1 MSGGLES
8 LGEIMARELLIRAA
22 PAEEAEGDFRNE
34 DGLLCCGIC
43 GQQKECR
50 TEIMGQTIT
59 VPCLCKCGED
69 EWAQKEQAYKDE
81 QRRIRIE
88 NMRVGGISDE
98 SLRDVRFEDS
108 DGCENIQKCRAFVD
122 HWEEIKAQ
130 NTGLIMSGPVGTG
143 KTYAAACI
151 ANALIDRGVPVLM
164 TNFPTILSTSK
175 FEMNEL
181 LRQAMEYDL
190 IIVDDLGVERDTEYS
205 SETVYQFIDAR
216 YRSGK
221 PMIVTTNLSLKDL
234 RVQDGLRYK
243 RIYDR
248 ILEMCVPMVF
258 TGESRR
264 VDKRKEKANVLREIV
279 FGKQEKPD
287 ENR

>member
-1 MSGGLES
+1 MALES
-8 LGEIMARELLIRAA
+8 LGEIIAGMLLGRKA
-22 PAEEAEGDFRNE
+22 EAEDGDYYSSS
-34 DGLLCCGIC
+34 DGLLYCGKC
-43 GQQKECR
+43 HTQKETH
-50 TEIMGQTIT
+50 TEINGTTFT
-59 VPCLCKCGED
+59 VPCLCKCGEE
-69 EWAQKEQAYKDE
+69 EWDRKEKEWQEE

-88 NMRVGGISDE
+88 NLRVSGIADD

-108 DGCENIQKCRAFVD
+108 DGCENIQKCQAFVD
-122 HWEEIKAQ
+122 HWDEIKAQ
-130 NTGLIMSGPVGTG
+130 HIGLLMSGPVGTG

-181 LRQAMEYDL
+181 VRQAMEYDL

-205 SETVYQFIDAR
+205 SETVYQFIDACDR
-216 YRSGK
+216 RKK

-234 RVQDGLRYK
+234 RVQEGLRYK

-248 ILEMCVPMVF
+248 VLEMCVPMVF

-264 VDKRKEKANVLREIV
+264 VDKRKAKANVLREIV
-279 FGKQEKPD
+279 FGKTE
-287 ENR
+287 EA

>member
-1 MSGGLES
+1 MSSGLES
-8 LGEIMARELLIRAA
+8 LGEIMGRELLSRAE
-22 PAEEAEGDFRNE
+22 PPEEADGDFRNE
-34 DGLLCCGIC
+34 DGLLCCGVC

-50 TEIMGQTIT
+50 TEIMGRLFT
-59 VPCLCKCGED
+59 VPCLCKCGEED
-69 EWAQKEQAYKDE
+69 LERREREFKEE

-88 NMRVGGISDE
+88 NMRVSGISDE
-98 SLRDVRFEDS
+98 SLRDVRFENS
-108 DGCENIQKCRAFVD
+108 DGCENIQKCQAFVD
-122 HWEEIKAQ
+122 HWDEIKGQ
-130 NTGLIMSGPVGTG
+130 NTGLLMSGPVGTG
-143 KTYAAACI
+143 KTFAAACI

-181 LRQAMEYDL
+181 VRQAMEYDL

-216 YRSGK
+216 YRCGK

-248 ILEMCVPMVF
+248 VLEMCVPMVF
-258 TGESRR
+258 NGDSRR
-264 VDKRKEKANVLREIV
+264 VEKRKEKANVLREIV
-279 FGKQEKPD
+279 FGKTEPA
-287 ENR
+287 

>member
-1 MSGGLES
+1 MSSGLES
-8 LGEIMARELLIRAA
+8 LGEIMGRELFSRAA
-22 PAEEAEGDFRNE
+22 PPEEADGDFRNE
-34 DGLLCCGIC
+34 DGILCCGVC

-50 TEIMGQTIT
+50 TEIMGHVFT
-59 VPCLCKCGED
+59 VPCLCKCGEE
-69 EWAQKEQAYKDE
+69 EWDRKEQEWQEE

-88 NMRVGGISDE
+88 NLRVSGIADD

-108 DGCENIQKCRAFVD
+108 DGCENIQKCRAFVE
-122 HWEEIKAQ
+122 HWDEIKAQ
-130 NTGLIMSGPVGTG
+130 NTGLLMSGPVGTG

-175 FEMNEL
+175 YEL
-181 LRQAMEYDL
+181 NDTIRQAMEYDL

-205 SETVYQFIDAR
+205 SETVYQFIDAC
-216 YRSGK
+216 YRRKK

-234 RVQDGLRYK
+234 RVQEGLRYK

-248 ILEMCVPMVF
+248 VLEICVPMVF
-258 TGESRR
+258 NGESRR
-264 VDKRKEKANVLREIV
+264 VDKRKAKANVLREIV
-279 FGKQEKPD
+279 FGQTE
-287 ENR
+287 EA

>member
-1 MSGGLES
+1 MSDGLES
-8 LGEIMARELLIRAA
+8 LGEIMGRELLSRAA
-22 PAEEAEGDFRNE
+22 PPEEADGDFRNA
-34 DGLLCCGIC
+34 DGLLCCGVC

-50 TEIMGQTIT
+50 TEIMGRVFT
-59 VPCLCKCGED
+59 VPCLCKCGEE
-69 EWAQKEQAYKDE
+69 EWDRKEQEWQEE

-88 NMRVGGISDE
+88 NLRVSGIADD

-108 DGCENIQKCRAFVD
+108 DGCENIQKCQAFVD
-122 HWEEIKAQ
+122 NWDEIKAQ
-130 NTGLIMSGPVGTG
+130 HIGLLMSGPVGTG

-181 LRQAMEYDL
+181 VRQAMEYVL

-205 SETVYQFIDAR
+205 SETVYQFIDACDR
-216 YRSGK
+216 RKK

-234 RVQDGLRYK
+234 RVQEGIRYK

-248 ILEMCVPMVF
+248 VLKMCVPMVF

-264 VDKRKEKANVLREIV
+264 VEIRKEKANVLREIV
-279 FGKQEKPD
+279 FGKPE
-287 ENR
+287 ES

>member
-8 LGEIMARELLIRAA
+8 LGEIMGRELLSHAA
-22 PAEEAEGDFRNE
+22 PPEEADGDFRNE
-34 DGLLCCGIC
+34 DGLLCCGVC
-43 GQQKECR
+43 GRQKECR
-50 TEIMGQTIT
+50 TEIMGRLFT
-59 VPCLCKCGED
+59 VPCLCKCGEE
-69 EWAQKEQAYKDE
+69 EWERKEREFKEE

-88 NMRVGGISDE
+88 NMRVSGISDE
-98 SLRDVRFEDS
+98 SLRDVRFENS
-108 DGCENIQKCRAFVD
+108 DGCENIQKCQAFVD
-122 HWEEIKAQ
+122 HWDEIKEQ
-130 NTGLIMSGPVGTG
+130 NTGLLMSGPVGTG

-151 ANALIDRGVPVLM
+151 ANALIDRGIPVLM
-164 TNFPTILSTSK
+164 TNFPTILSTST

-181 LRQAMEYDL
+181 VRQAMEYDL

-216 YRSGK
+216 YRCGK

-248 ILEMCVPMVF
+248 VLEMCVPMVF

-264 VDKRKEKANVLREIV
+264 VDKRKAKANVLREIV
-279 FGKQEKPD
+279 FGKTEKA
-287 ENR
+287 

>member
-1 MSGGLES
+1 MALES
-8 LGEIMARELLIRAA
+8 LGGIIAGMLLGRKA
-22 PAEEAEGDFRNE
+22 EAEDGDYYSNA
-34 DGLLCCGIC
+34 DGLLYCGKC
-43 GQQKECR
+43 HTQKE
-50 TEIMGQTIT
+50 TITDINGKAFT
-59 VPCLCKCGED
+59 VPCLCKCGEE
-69 EWAQKEQAYKDE
+69 EWDRKEQEWQGE

-88 NMRVGGISDE
+88 NLRVSGIADD

-108 DGCENIQKCRAFVD
+108 DGCENIQKCQAFVE
-122 HWEEIKAQ
+122 HWDEIKEQ
-130 NTGLIMSGPVGTG
+130 NTGLLMSGPVGTG

-181 LRQAMEYDL
+181 VRQAMEYDL
-190 IIVDDLGVERDTEYS
+190 IIVDDLGVERDTDYS
-205 SETVYQFIDAR
+205 SETVYQFIDAC
-216 YRSGK
+216 YRKKK

-234 RVQDGLRYK
+234 RVQEGLRYK

-248 ILEMCVPMVF
+248 VLQMCVPMLF

-264 VDKRKEKANVLREIV
+264 VEIRKEKANILREIV
-279 FGKQEKPD
+279 FGKG
-287 ENR
+287 ENA

>member
-1 MSGGLES
+1 MALES
-8 LGEIMARELLIRAA
+8 LGEIITGMLLGRKA
-22 PAEEAEGDFRNE
+22 EAEDGDYYSDE
-34 DGLLCCGIC
+34 DGLLYCGKC
-43 GQQKECR
+43 STQKECR
-50 TEIMGQTIT
+50 TEIGGEIFT

-69 EWAQKEQAYKDE
+69 EWERKEQE
-81 QRRIRIE
+81 WHEERRRIRIE
-88 NMRVGGISDE
+88 NLRVSGIADD
-98 SLRDVRFEDS
+98 SLRDVRFEES
-108 DGCENIQKCRAFVD
+108 DGCENIQKCQAFVD
-122 HWEEIKAQ
+122 HWDEIKEQ
-130 NTGLIMSGPVGTG
+130 NTGLLMSGPVGTG

-181 LRQAMEYDL
+181 VRQAMEYDL

-205 SETVYQFIDAR
+205 SETVYQFIDAC
-216 YRSGK
+216 YRRKK

-234 RVQDGLRYK
+234 RVQEGLRYK

-248 ILEMCVPMVF
+248 VLQMCVPMVF

-264 VDKRKEKANVLREIV
+264 VEIRKEKANVLREIV
-279 FGKQEKPD
+279 FGKVE
-287 ENR
+287 ES

>member
-1 MSGGLES
+1 MALES
-8 LGEIMARELLIRAA
+8 LGEIIAGMLLGRKA
-22 PAEEAEGDFRNE
+22 EAEDGDYYSSS
-34 DGLLCCGIC
+34 DGLLYCGKC
-43 GQQKECR
+43 HTQKETH
-50 TEIMGQTIT
+50 TEINGTTFT
-59 VPCLCKCGED
+59 VPCLCKCGEK
-69 EWAQKEQAYKDE
+69 EWDRKEKEWQEE

-88 NMRVGGISDE
+88 NLRVSGIADD

-108 DGCENIQKCRAFVD
+108 DGCENIQKCQAFVD
-122 HWEEIKAQ
+122 HWDEIKEQ
-130 NTGLIMSGPVGTG
+130 NTGLLMSGPVGTG

-181 LRQAMEYDL
+181 VRQAMEYDL

-205 SETVYQFIDAR
+205 SETVYQFIDACDR
-216 YRSGK
+216 RKK

-234 RVQDGLRYK
+234 RVQEGLRYK

-248 ILEMCVPMVF
+248 VLKMCVPMVF

-264 VDKRKEKANVLREIV
+264 VEIRKAKANVLREIV
-279 FGKQEKPD
+279 FGKAE
-287 ENR
+287 ES

>member
-1 MSGGLES
+1 MALES
-8 LGEIMARELLIRAA
+8 LGEIIAGMLLGRKA
-22 PAEEAEGDFRNE
+22 EAEDGDYYSSS
-34 DGLLCCGIC
+34 DGLLYCGKC
-43 GQQKECR
+43 HTQKETH
-50 TEIMGQTIT
+50 TEINGTTFT
-59 VPCLCKCGED
+59 VPCLCKCGEK
-69 EWAQKEQAYKDE
+69 EWDRKEKEWQEE

-88 NMRVGGISDE
+88 NLRVSGIADD

-108 DGCENIQKCRAFVD
+108 DGCENIQKCQAFVD
-122 HWEEIKAQ
+122 HWDEIKAQ
-130 NTGLIMSGPVGTG
+130 HIGLLMSGPVGTG

-181 LRQAMEYDL
+181 VRQAMEYDL

-205 SETVYQFIDAR
+205 SETVYQFIDACDR
-216 YRSGK
+216 RKK

-234 RVQDGLRYK
+234 RVQEGLRYK

-248 ILEMCVPMVF
+248 VLKMCVPMVF

-264 VDKRKEKANVLREIV
+264 VEIRKAKANVLREIV
-279 FGKQEKPD
+279 FGKAE
-287 ENR
+287 ES

>member
-1 MSGGLES
+1 MALES
-8 LGEIMARELLIRAA
+8 LGEIIAGMLLGRK
-22 PAEEAEGDFRNE
+22 AEISDGDYCSTE
-34 DGLLCCGIC
+34 DKLLYCGKC
-43 GQQKECR
+43 RTGKECR
-50 TEIMGQTIT
+50 VEISGETFT

-69 EWAQKEQAYKDE
+69 EWIRKEKNWQEE

-88 NMRVGGISDE
+88 NLRVSGISDD

-108 DGCENIQKCRAFVD
+108 DGCENIQKCHAFVD
-122 HWEEIKAQ
+122 HWDEIKEQ
-130 NTGLIMSGPVGTG
+130 NTGLLMSGPVGTG

-164 TNFPTILSTSK
+164 TNFPAILSTSK

-181 LRQAMEYDL
+181 VRKAMEYDL

-205 SETVYQFIDAR
+205 SETVYQFIDAC
-216 YRSGK
+216 YRRKK

-234 RVQDGLRYK
+234 RVQEGLRYK

-248 ILEMCVPMVF
+248 VLQMCVPMLF

-264 VDKRKEKANVLREIV
+264 VEIRKEKANILREIV
-279 FGKQEKPD
+279 FGKAE
-287 ENR
+287 ES